1 MVNAGQH
8 IEVSSNFDLMAS
20 GEKYITTTLLV
31 LRVMDWQMDI
41 VMGRCKERQ
50 KEEQKDGRKGQV

>member
-8 IEVSSNFDLMAS
+8 IEVSSNCELMAS